1 MLFPPCFFDS
11 RSQNLRATN
20 MDAFVIRGGRALKG
34 RVKVRGAK
42 NAVLPIMAA
51 SLLSDGVCVIENV
64 PILRDIVTMS
74 KVLEH
79 LGVKVHDVGTGTITI
94 DGSGLND
101 HIAPYELV
109 RTMRASVLVMGPLL
123 ARLGKAKVALPGG
136 CAIGTRPIDIHLKGI
151 ELLGAKVKMGRG
163 YVQVSSRKLAG
174 AEICFD
180 YPSVGATENVMMA
193 SVLTKGTTIIE
204 NAAREPEVQDLAE
217 FLRSL
222 GAKIEGEGT
231 SRITIEGVTSLGST
245 THRVI
250 PDRIEAGTYLAAG
263 IITKGRVTVDA
274 IIEEHLRPILSKMEE
289 AGAHF
294 EYHGPSITVSVP
306 DGLRPVDIRTMPYPG
321 FPTDMQAQ
329 FMALMTITP
338 GTSSIK
344 EAVFENRFMQ
354 VAELNRMGADIRIDN
369 NTAIVNGVKQLSGAE
384 VMASDLRA
392 SAALVLAGL
401 VAHGETKVSRIYHI
415 DRGYDEIERRLK
427 TLGADIRRIS
437 E

>member
-1 MLFPPCFFDS
+1 
-11 RSQNLRATN
+11 
-20 MDAFVIRGGRALKG
+20 
-34 RVKVRGAK
+34 
-42 NAVLPIMAA
+42 
-51 SLLSDGVCVIENV
+51 
-64 PILRDIVTMS
+64 
-74 KVLEH
+74 
-79 LGVKVHDVGTGTITI
+79 
-94 DGSGLND
+94 
-101 HIAPYELV
+101 V

-263 IITKGRVTVDA
+263 IITKGLVTVDA

-289 AGAHF
+289 TGAHF

-354 VAELNRMGADIRIDN
+354 VAELNRMGADIRIDT

>member
-1 MLFPPCFFDS
+1 
-11 RSQNLRATN
+11 
-20 MDAFVIRGGRALKG
+20 
-34 RVKVRGAK
+34 
-42 NAVLPIMAA
+42 
-51 SLLSDGVCVIENV
+51 LLSDGVCVIENV

-289 AGAHF
+289 TGAHF

-306 DGLRPVDIRTMPYPG
+306 DRLRPVDIRTMPYPG

-354 VAELNRMGADIRIDN
+354 VAELNRMGADIRIDT

>member
-1 MLFPPCFFDS
+1 
-11 RSQNLRATN
+11 

-289 AGAHF
+289 TGAHF

-306 DGLRPVDIRTMPYPG
+306 DRLRPVDIRTMPYPG

-354 VAELNRMGADIRIDN
+354 VAELNRMGADIRIDT

>member
-1 MLFPPCFFDS
+1 
-11 RSQNLRATN
+11 
-20 MDAFVIRGGRALKG
+20 MDAFIIRGGRTLKG
-34 RVKVRGAK
+34 RVKIRGAK
-42 NAVLPIMAA
+42 NAVLPIMTA
-51 SLLSDGVCVIENV
+51 SLLAEGPCVIENV
-64 PILRDIVTMS
+64 PVLRDIVTMS

-79 LGVKVHDVGTGTITI
+79 MSAKVHDVGTGTLTI
-94 DGSGLND
+94 DSSGWND
-101 HIAPYELV
+101 YIAPYELV

-123 ARLGKAKVALPGG
+123 ARFGKAKVALPGG
-136 CAIGTRPIDIHLKGI
+136 CAIGTRPIDIHLKGL

-163 YVQVSSRKLAG
+163 YVQVSGRKLKG

-193 SVLTKGTTIIE
+193 SVLAKGKTVID
-204 NAAREPEVQDLAE
+204 NAAREPEVQNLAE

-231 SRITIEGVTSLGST
+231 SRITIEGVKALGSA

-263 IITKGRVTVDA
+263 IITKGCITVDA
-274 IIEEHLRPILSKMEE
+274 VIEEHLRPIISKMEE
-289 AGAHF
+289 AGVRF
-294 EYHGPSITVSVP
+294 EFNGPSITASASDP
-306 DGLRPVDIRTMPYPG
+306 LRPVDIRTMPYPG

-329 FMALMTITP
+329 FMALMAITP
-338 GTSSIK
+338 GVSSIK

-354 VAELNRMGADIRIDN
+354 VAELNRMGADIKIDQ

-401 VAHGETKVSRIYHI
+401 VAQGETKISRIYHI
-415 DRGYDEIERRLK
+415 DRGYDQIERRLK
-427 TLGADIRRIS
+427 ALGADIRRIS